1 MSVVVFPSIEHVW
14 LMLPWEVSSFSL
26 VWVLPLGQ
34 VYKAEFMFQ
43 EAIILAVHFRSALS
57 RLGSSMSRADDSSC
71 GASVTVHDAVHVL
84 QGLPVCFVIVRS
96 WFRESVWHRRRLE
109 FSQNEGGICGE
120 NKVDATIHWSVL
132 VDDQHFPGRPHCVFD
147 DSRLL
152 CSPFSS
158 FGACTILLVVWG
170 VWRSVHNGVY
180 AHYCFGCLYGC
191 YDLLP
196 EFMLIIA
203 SVVSMVATIFFL

>member
-57 RLGSSMSRADDSSC
+57 RLGSSMSIADDSSC

-120 NKVDATIHWSVL
+120 NKVDATIRWSVL
-132 VDDQHFPGRPHCVFD
+132 VDDQHFPGCPHCVFD

-152 CSPFSS
+152 CSPFPHWVLVLYSLCS
-158 FGACTILLVVWG
+158 GEFGVQYTM
-170 VWRSVHNGVY
+170 
-180 AHYCFGCLYGC
+180 
-191 YDLLP
+191 

-203 SVVSMVATIFFL
+203 SVVSMIATIFFL